1 MDAELKA
8 KWLDALRSGRYI
20 RGTGQL
26 RETVDGVTRHCAL
39 GVLAEEA
46 GVLHSDGLATTWD
59 IEHDRVGFDWFR
71 VIAGFEPSPVYISND
86 SVGANVSDYDDII
99 PYIEENL

>member
-8 KWLDALRSGRYI
+8 KWLEALRSGRYS

-26 RETVDGVTRHCAL
+26 RETVCGVTRHCAL

-46 GVLHSDGLATTWD
+46 GVLHGDGLATTWD
-59 IEHDRVGFDWFR
+59 IERDRVGFDWFR
-71 VIAGFEPSPVYISND
+71 EVAGFEPRPVYTLND
-86 SVGANVSDYDDII
+86 RADGNMTDYDDII